1 MQFNDALKILHEH
14 QQWRLAKSEHFVE
27 PKLLTEAID
36 VILKGKGLIIEED
49 LNLEI
54 QNYRHPNFI
63 TNFRLGA
70 KWAIQTINDK
80 FKIK

>member
-1 MQFNDALKILHEH
+1 MQFNDALKVLQNH
-14 QQWRLAKSEHFVE
+14 QQWRLGKSDKNTE
-27 PKLLTEAID
+27 PQVLTEAID
-36 VILKGKGLIIEED
+36 VILKGKGLSIEDD
-49 LNLEI
+49 LNQEL